1 MNEQDINME
10 TEIKEI
16 QELREKI
23 RYHNHRYYVLDDIE
37 ISDAEYDSLFQRL
50 LELERR
56 HPHLVTPDSPTQ
68 RVGAKPRT
76 AFSEVRHTLP
86 MLSLENA
93 LTDQQILDFDARI
106 RNFLGDESAF
116 DYTVEPKID
125 GLAVEIVFEKGRLK
139 VASTRGDGSVGEDVT
154 PNIKTILT
162 VPLTLTQRNKKRP
175 IPELLEVRGEV
186 YIETAAFNELNRKRI
201 EKDIPAFANP
211 RNAAAGSLRQLD
223 FRETL
228 RRPLDFFCYGI
239 GELRG
244 PEPAT
249 QYEIMTALN
258 EWGLRVNLTHIK
270 VCKDIGDVI
279 DACHAFEETRDQ
291 FHYAIDGAVIKV
303 NQRDAQKRLGQKSRS
318 PRWALAYK
326 FKPIQKTTKITKIDV
341 QVGRTGALTPVA
353 YLEPI
358 EIGGVLVRRATL
370 HNQDEINKK
379 DIREQD
385 TVLVQ
390 RAGDVIPE
398 VVKVIGSKRT
408 GQEKKFIMPDHC
420 PACGKPVEKKEGE
433 VVIRCTNPNCPAQ
446 AWGALKHFVSKGAM
460 DIDGLGEK
468 TLHQMIEKALIA
480 NEADIY
486 DLKFEDLIKLDKIE
500 KKAAENLIAAIQKSK
515 QTTLA
520 RFIFALGIRHIGEH
534 AARILAEHFGDI
546 ELLGEA
552 SLEELLSVEGVGPQ
566 MAESII
572 SYFSDESNK
581 KHIKRLLAA
590 GIVLEKARPSHTTTV
605 TGKSFVLTGALPS
618 MKRSEAKEL
627 IIRSGGRLVS
637 SVSGSTDYLVKGE
650 SPGSKLRDA
659 ETLGVK
665 ILEENQFLELLGKKQ
680 GTGGPN
686 G

>member
-1 MNEQDINME
+1 ME
-10 TEIKEI
+10 KEIEEI

-50 LELERR
+50 LELEKRY
-56 HPHLVTPDSPTQ
+56 PHLVTPDSPSQ
-68 RVGAKPRT
+68 RVGTKPRT
-76 AFSEVRHTLP
+76 AFSEVRHNLP

-93 LTDQQILDFDARI
+93 LSAQQILDFDVRV
-106 RNFLGDESAF
+106 RKFLGNASVL

-125 GLAVEIVFEKGRLK
+125 GLAVEIVFEKGRLS
-139 VASTRGDGSVGEDVT
+139 VASTRGDGNVGEDVT

-186 YIETAAFNELNRKRI
+186 YIETAAFNELNRTRA
-201 EKDIPAFANP
+201 EKNIPVFANP

-228 RRPLDFFCYGI
+228 KRPLNFFCYGI

-244 PEPAT
+244 LAPAT
-249 QYEIMTALN
+249 QHELMTALN
-258 EWGLRVNLTHIK
+258 EWGLRVNLPHIK
-270 VCKDIGDVI
+270 ICKNIGEVI
-279 DACHAFEETRDQ
+279 DACRALEETRAQ
-291 FHYAIDGAVIKV
+291 FHYEIDGAVIKV
-303 NQRDAQKRLGQKSRS
+303 NQIAVQKRLGQKSRS

-326 FKPIQKTTKITKIDV
+326 FKPTQKTTRITKIDV

-353 YLEPI
+353 HLDPI

-379 DIREQD
+379 DIRELD

-408 GQEKKFIMPDHC
+408 GQEKKFVMPGNC
-420 PACGKPVEKKEGE
+420 PACGEVVEKKQGE

-446 AWGALKHFVSKGAM
+446 ARGALKHFVSKGAM
-460 DIDGLGEK
+460 DIEGLGEK
-468 TLHQMIEKALIA
+468 TICQMIEKGLIIT
-480 NEADIY
+480 EADIY
-486 DLKFEDLIKLDKIE
+486 DLKFEDLIRLDKIE
-500 KKAAENLIAAIQKSK
+500 KKAAENLLAAIQKSK

-520 RFIFALGIRHIGEH
+520 RFIFALGIRHVGEH
-534 AARILAEHFGDI
+534 AAGILAEHFGDI
-546 ELLGEA
+546 EHLAEA
-552 SLEELLSVEGVGPQ
+552 TEEALLSVEGVGPQ
-566 MAESII
+566 IAESIV

-581 KHIKRLLAA
+581 KNIGRLLAA
-590 GIVLEKARPSHTTTV
+590 GIALEKTLPSNATLMA
-605 TGKSFVLTGALPS
+605 GKSFVLTGTLQS

-637 SVSGSTDYLVKGE
+637 SVSGSTDYLVLGE
-650 SPGSKLRDA
+650 SPGSKLKNA
-659 ETLGVK
+659 ANLGVK
-665 ILEENQFLELLGKKQ
+665 ILKEDEFLRLLSKKEDM
-680 GTGGPN
+680 GGRN

>member
-16 QELREKI
+16 HELRKKI

-76 AFSEVRHTLP
+76 AFSEVRHNLP

-93 LTDQQILDFDARI
+93 LTDQQILDFDSRI

-139 VASTRGDGSVGEDVT
+139 VASTRGDGNVGEDVT

-162 VPLTLTQRNKKRP
+162 IPLTLTQRNKSRP

-201 EKDIPAFANP
+201 EKNIPAFANP

-249 QYEIMTALN
+249 QYELMTALN
-258 EWGLRVNLTHIK
+258 EWGLRVNLPHIK
-270 VCKDIGDVI
+270 VCKDIGEVI
-279 DACHAFEETRDQ
+279 HACHTFEETRDQ
-291 FHYAIDGAVIKV
+291 FHYEIDGAVIKV
-303 NQRDAQKRLGQKSRS
+303 NQRDTQKRLGQKSRS

-353 YLEPI
+353 YLEPV

-408 GQEKKFIMPDHC
+408 GQEKKFVMPDHC
-420 PACGKPVEKKEGE
+420 PACGQPVEKKEGE

-605 TGKSFVLTGALPS
+605 TGKSFVLTGALRS

-637 SVSGSTDYLVKGE
+637 SVSGSTDYLVVGE
-650 SPGSKLRDA
+650 SPGSKLREA

-665 ILEENQFLELLGKKQ
+665 ILEENEFLELLGKEQ
-680 GTGGPN
+680 GAGGPN

>member
-1 MNEQDINME
+1 ME